1 MQCLFPITVKNSKT
15 GTYVRVPCGRCA
27 PCLSR
32 RARDWSFRL
41 QAELDCPLLVL
52 ADFLTLT
59 YNDDNLVY
67 ACDKPVLVK
76 KDLQD
81 FFKRLRKFLIF
92 RYFAVGEYGGQ
103 FGRPHYHLLMFIQS
117 QVSIDMY
124 RFYVEKCWDKGFS
137 SHGTI
142 TPKSINY
149 VTFYI
154 LKQSYDDKYN
164 SVTRPFQIMSKRPF
178 LGETFLCDTVE
189 SYIADN
195 HRNIHARG
203 SNYAIP
209 RIFLRKALGENYSE
223 QFICEWKPPELNLSP
238 SDLHNLN
245 QNLLQKFQKHKHF

>member
-1 MQCLFPITVKNSKT
+1 MPFPLTVKNPNS
-15 GTYVRVPCGRCA
+15 GTYIKVPCGRCA

-41 QAELDCPLLVL
+41 QAELDSPLLVL

-67 ACDKPVLVK
+67 AGDKPVLVK

-103 FGRPHYHLLMFIQS
+103 FGRPHYHLLMFIHS

-124 RFYVEKCWDKGFS
+124 RFSVEKCWDKGFTA
-137 SHGTI
+137 HGTI

-149 VTFYI
+149 VTYYI
-154 LKQSYDDKYN
+154 LKQSYDEKFQ
-164 SVTRPFQIMSKRPF
+164 SVTPPFQIMSKRPF
-178 LGETFLCDTVE
+178 LGEKFLNPYTE

-203 SNYAIP
+203 SNFAIP
-209 RIFLRKALGENYSE
+209 RIF
-223 QFICEWKPPELNLSP
+223 
-238 SDLHNLN
+238 
-245 QNLLQKFQKHKHF
+245 